1 MPEFNTEKQI
11 EHFVARSIRTIANRS
26 GSLQVQLSAL
36 QDGLYQALADQFFNR
51 VSIQGGRI
59 VYNKETRRAIT
70 AISGQARRYMAQNGS
85 KLVKEVKR
93 AIDEIVTLNRDYFA
107 GQASVASLDTISDNI
122 RTGLLE
128 TYGLTERGAL
138 VEGGYMAAM
147 ITDANIG
154 ARITRAV
161 YGQAVSKNATQ
172 SAMKEVFERVIK
184 GTDKP
189 GTGIFAQ
196 ANKEVFNDLAA
207 STDRM
212 VTEAYA
218 DKLKL
223 NFAIYS
229 GSLIDTSRK
238 FCIARAQKVF
248 HKSEI
253 AKFDPPEA
261 KPPGYN
267 PFTMLGGYN
276 CRHRLSWISD
286 ALAVRMRPDAAKFL
300 EKPAA

>member
-1 MPEFNTEKQI
+1 MPQFTTEKQI
-11 EHFVARSIRTIANRS
+11 EHFVARSIRTINNRS
-26 GSLQVQLSAL
+26 DAVVGQLSAL
-36 QDGLYQALADQFFNR
+36 QDGLHKAITEEFFNR
-51 VSIQGGRI
+51 VDIKAGRI
-59 VYNKETRRAIT
+59 VNNQQTRRAIT
-70 AISGQARRYMAQNGS
+70 AINATARRYMSQNGG
-85 KLVKEVKR
+85 KLVQEVKQ
-93 AIDEIVTLNRDYFA
+93 AIDEIVALNRDYFA
-107 GQASVASLDTISDNI
+107 GQASVSSLDDISKGI
-122 RTGLLE
+122 RSGLLDM
-128 TYGLTERGAL
+128 YGLTDRGAL
-138 VEGGYMAAM
+138 IEGGYLSAL

-161 YGQAVSKNATQ
+161 VNQTVSRNNSQAAV
-172 SAMKEVFERVIK
+172 KEVLKRVIS
-184 GTDKP
+184 GTEKE

-196 ANKEVFNDLAA
+196 ANREVINDLVAN
-207 STDRM
+207 TDRM

-238 FCIARAQKVF
+238 FCIDHAQKVY

-253 AKFDPPEA
+253 AKFNPPEA

-286 ALAVRMRPDAAKFL
+286 ALAVRMRSDAAKFL